1 MFTRVSR
8 TNHLSNILILILI
21 WVYIPM
27 LSLKKLIQTHKH
39 LNLQK
44 IIYHQ
49 IIYNLMLLKIRIH
62 YF

>member
-1 MFTRVSR
+1 
-8 TNHLSNILILILI
+8 
-21 WVYIPM
+21 VYIPM